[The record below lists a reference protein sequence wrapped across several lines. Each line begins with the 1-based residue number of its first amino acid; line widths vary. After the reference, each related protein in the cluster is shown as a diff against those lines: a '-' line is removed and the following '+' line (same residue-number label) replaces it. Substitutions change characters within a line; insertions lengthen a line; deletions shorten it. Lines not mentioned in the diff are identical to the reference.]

1 MNMRAVFANCATV
14 IPTSDTR
21 RANTIQSL
29 SVQFRAEPKSQLT
42 SEGSE
47 AKRTRRSDSTCSSQT
62 CAANE
67 TQSPRSES
75 GNRSKLTIE
84 EFEEGVGDGIVGE
97 DEQSD
102 ESARVVA
109 EGENALP
116 ALLLLL
122 HTKHNPLHSRLAAK
136 QNERN

>member
-1 MNMRAVFANCATV
+1 MSARQV
-14 IPTSDTR
+14 S
-21 RANTIQSL
+21 QSREE
-29 SVQFRAEPKSQLT
+29 QKSQQT

-109 EGENALP
+109 EAEHAVI
-116 ALLLLL
+116 ALLL
-122 HTKHNPLHSRLAAK
+122 HAKHNALHSRLRGEEA
-136 QNERN
+136 N